1 MIQSLEIELTAN
13 DIVILTDL
21 IYEQAPRLWIEG
33 EWYCPHC
40 LESNSNAL
48 DLIQSYYN
56 SARNDEATAESFAPC
71 ESLAKEYR
79 AAQDYERDA

>member
-1 MIQSLEIELTAN
+1 MIQSLEIELTAS

-21 IYEQAPRLWIEG
+21 IYEQIPRLWIEG
-33 EWYCPHC
+33 EWYCPHG
-40 LESNSNAL
+40 LESNSNVL

-56 SARNDEATAESFAPC
+56 SACNDEAAAESLAPC

-79 AAQDYERDA
+79 AAQDYEYNA